1 VTRPTITVG
10 IPTFNR
16 AALLRETIES
26 VLGQTYRDFS
36 LIVSDNASTDE
47 TRDVVASLA
56 DSRLQYVR
64 AEENVGMIGNFNRL
78 IGLAGTEFL
87 MLLPDD
93 DRLYPEYLGS
103 VVEILQQNPSVGAVH
118 TAFDEIDAETHV
130 QKHGVSYV
138 TAKDPPL
145 VEPGHAFLE
154 RSMTSTPIL
163 FASTAYR
170 TRAIRDAQGMT
181 TREEPF
187 ADVPLFMRIALKWD
201 FAYVDRPL
209 AAFRVHDASV
219 TKQLAPGG
227 ERASDER
234 DRLLTYGQIMF
245 DRRIGFLDGAGLKS
259 ETTSRYRALATLR
272 FVADRAGLGCPWWK
286 STTDFA
292 RLLSLYPRIVVHPL
306 AIRFCAAHLGGR
318 SLRRAAQRVR
328 SR

>member
-1 VTRPTITVG
+1 
-10 IPTFNR
+10 
-16 AALLRETIES
+16 
-26 VLGQTYRDFS
+26 
-36 LIVSDNASTDE
+36 
-47 TRDVVASLA
+47 
-56 DSRLQYVR
+56 
-64 AEENVGMIGNFNRL
+64 
-78 IGLAGTEFL
+78 
-87 MLLPDD
+87 
-93 DRLYPEYLGS
+93 
-103 VVEILQQNPSVGAVH
+103 
-118 TAFDEIDAETHV
+118 
-130 QKHGVSYV
+130 
-138 TAKDPPL
+138 
-145 VEPGHAFLE
+145 
-154 RSMTSTPIL
+154 
-163 FASTAYR
+163 
-170 TRAIRDAQGMT
+170 
-181 TREEPF
+181 
-187 ADVPLFMRIALKWD
+187 MRIALKWD